1 MLIRF
6 LEQVKR
12 ALSIYQANPP
22 VDSLVLY
29 KIRPARV
36 VSIGEKIEIEL
47 DGGHSKRVRAK
58 DVELLHPG
66 PLRSLSELA
75 PQHGELTEAWELLE
89 GSETTLKDLAEL
101 AFNTFTPATAWAV
114 WQLVAEGLTF
124 SGTPRAIQARPREL
138 VERDLAERAA
148 REAAERDWK
157 AFLERMAAAC
167 PAPEDTHRLGEVER
181 LALGQ
186 SEHSRILEALGHQ
199 QTPGN
204 AHRTLVQVG
213 YWDRNHN
220 PYPVRC
226 GAPTQDPDLPVPAL
240 PEEDRIDLT
249 HLPAYAIDD
258 EGNQDPDDALS
269 LDGDRLWV
277 HVADVAAL
285 IDPDSDLEREA
296 RARGANLYL
305 PERVVNMLPSAVTD
319 RLGLGLQPL
328 SPALSFGFRCGDAG
342 EIDEIEVCRSWV
354 RVERLSYDV
363 VETQLDTMPFAA
375 LHTIANRFR
384 DRRSAQGATSLELP
398 EVSVRVVDG
407 QVIIRP
413 LPRLKSRAMVMDAM
427 LMAGEAAARFCL
439 DRGIPIPF
447 ATQPPPEN
455 ADEPQD
461 LAGMFAR
468 RRCFKPTRLSV
479 EPEPHAGLGLALYTR
494 ATSPLR
500 RYSDLLVHQQIR
512 AWLNGCE
519 PLSAQRI
526 MERSGEADTASIAI
540 RRGER
545 LSNQHWKMLF
555 LRDCPTWKG
564 EGVVVGRE
572 DRKVVLLLPELAMEV
587 RVRVRDEVELN
598 QRLRVAV
605 AEIDVAELAASF
617 RILG

>member
-1 MLIRF
+1 MEKML
-6 LEQVKR
+6 EVKQI
-12 ALSIYQANPP
+12 LSIHQVNPP

-29 KIRPARV
+29 KVRPARV

-47 DGGHSKRVRAK
+47 DGGQSKRVRAK

-66 PLRSLSELA
+66 PLRNLSELL
-75 PQHGELTEAWELLE
+75 PQEGELTEAWELLE

-101 AFNTFTPATAWAV
+101 AFNTFTPATAWAA

-124 SGTPRAIQARPREL
+124 SGTPRAIQARTREL
-138 VERDLAERAA
+138 VEREQAERDAKA
-148 REAAERDWK
+148 AAERDWQ
-157 AFLERMAAAC
+157 AFLERMAASR
-167 PAPEDTHRLGEVER
+167 PAPEDTQRLGEVER

-186 SEHSRILEALGHQ
+186 SEHSRVLEALGHQ

-213 YWDRNHN
+213 YWGKDHN

-226 GAPTQDPDLPVPAL
+226 GAPTMDPDLPVPAL
-240 PEEDRIDLT
+240 PEEDRLDLT

-285 IDPDSDLEREA
+285 VDPESELEREA
-296 RARGANLYL
+296 RSRGANLYL
-305 PERVVNMLPSAVTD
+305 PEKIVNMLPGAVTEQ
-319 RLGLGLQPL
+319 LGLGLQPV
-328 SPALSFGFRCGDAG
+328 SPALSFGFRCGTEGDLQ
-342 EIDEIEVCRSWV
+342 DIEVCRTWV
-354 RVERLSYDV
+354 RVERLSYDA
-363 VETQLDTMPFAA
+363 VEPRLDTQPFAA
-375 LHTIANRFR
+375 IREITNRFR
-384 DRRSAQGATSLELP
+384 ARREAHGATSLELP

-413 LPRLKSRAMVMDAM
+413 QPRLASRAMVMDAM

-439 DRGIPIPF
+439 EHGIPIPF
-447 ATQPPPEN
+447 ATQAPPEN
-455 ADEPQD
+455 GEEATD

-468 RRCFKPTRLSV
+468 RRCFKPTRLSI
-479 EPEPHAGLGLALYTR
+479 EPDSHAGLGLTLYTR

-512 AWLNGCE
+512 AWLAGRE
-519 PLSAQRI
+519 LLSAQRI
-526 MERSGEADTASIAI
+526 LERSGEADTATVAI

-545 LSNQHWKMLF
+545 LSNQHWKLHF
-555 LRDCPTWKG
+555 LRDNTAWRG

-572 DRKVVLLLPELAMEV
+572 DRRVILLLPDLAMEA
-587 RVRVRDEVELN
+587 RVRVRDEVALN
-598 QRLRVAV
+598 QRLRIAV
-605 AEIDVAELAASF
+605 NEIDIPELTASF